1 MKRKLFLGA
10 TEPIMT
16 ENDRIYGKE
25 STERRIWI
33 GKESKTSVRKGE
45 KKKRERGEEEK
56 NQAGNGIFN

>member
-1 MKRKLFLGA
+1 
-10 TEPIMT
+10 MT

-45 KKKRERGEEEK
+45 KKRKERGEEEK